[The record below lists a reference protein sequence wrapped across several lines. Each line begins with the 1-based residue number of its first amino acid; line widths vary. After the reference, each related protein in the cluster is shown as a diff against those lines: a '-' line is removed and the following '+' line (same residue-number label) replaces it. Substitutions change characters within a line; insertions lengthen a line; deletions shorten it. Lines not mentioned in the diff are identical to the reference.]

1 MRVGKVREMSESKA
15 FIFRYYADVDRD
27 EYLCDDGTIADPD
40 FFSNRQGKEPIPTWS
55 ICGVYHRERLRKG
68 DMIFFLPVKQRLER
82 ANIPSYICTGVL
94 VVGEI
99 LPDKK
104 ALLQDPRISERYKK
118 LYKLDLRD
126 HLRKD
131 RPLTAKKRPFHIVLG
146 DPKKSIWFGPNQLDF
161 LQVLNELRIRD
172 ISRRFPR
179 RNNRNVR
186 SLKHEELSRLYRR
199 LKSDLRSIRDG
210 KHNHLS
216 RERARSC
223 SACRTGR
230 N

>member
-1 MRVGKVREMSESKA
+1 LRTHRHLPFNTLPSYLQLEHLLYCESGESIDRVCGKLLLRNST
-15 FIFRYYADVDRD
+15 
-27 EYLCDDGTIADPD
+27 LTDD
-40 FFSNRQGKEPIPTWS
+40 
-55 ICGVYHRERLRKG
+55 L
-68 DMIFFLPVKQRLER
+68 VKQRLER
-82 ANIPSYICTGVL
+82 ANILSYICTGVL

-161 LQVLNELRIRD
+161 LQVLNEPRIRD

-199 LKSDLRSIRDG
+199 LKSDLRPIRDR
-210 KHNHLS
+210 KHNHLG
-216 RERARSC
+216 RERVRSC